1 MGGQMENQL
10 CQLFAMIDD
19 NVIANGR
26 RCYINPMY
34 AKAESEL
41 RKTEGKV
48 RLKAEADKQPEID
61 RNRAACREDM
71 EKELGRIE
79 LKHNQTMA
87 KMRQNHLREIRR
99 NGNDF

>member
-1 MGGQMENQL
+1 MENQL
-10 CQLFAMIDD
+10 CQLFATIDD

-26 RCYINPMY
+26 TCYTNAVY
-34 AKAESEL
+34 AKAEAEL
-41 RKTEGKV
+41 RKTEEKV
-48 RLKAEADKQPEID
+48 RLKAEADKKAEID

-71 EKELGRIE
+71 EKELARIE

-87 KMRQNHLREIRR
+87 KMRENHLREICR